1 MSYIYQNG
9 YGITKNID
17 KANTLLLKAKTVF
30 ENANGNYRS
39 RQCFSINIISNESYL
54 NFFRNPGEFIG
65 REVTN
70 FDPIPQPW
78 DGECSIC
85 DDNNLYFVRDLAT
98 CEYEAKQISV
108 DDGKF
113 IFDSN
118 IADKDEGM
126 IKSYVLHDKL
136 EEDLC
141 HELAPNFEG
150 RCVGSYLTSVF
161 LRDKH
166 PTSRFQAHTV
176 IYGLFDFE
184 GRDLLTPLKGW
195 IYFSPEKGHAFLKEK
210 RNN

>member
-1 MSYIYQNG
+1 ML
-9 YGITKNID
+9 
-17 KANTLLLKAKTVF
+17 NTEMTIVIISDFFPISNLLLYLGWLKYTALG
-30 ENANGNYRS
+30 ANL
-39 RQCFSINIISNESYL
+39 EL
-54 NFFRNPGEFIG
+54 
-65 REVTN
+65 
-70 FDPIPQPW
+70 
-78 DGECSIC
+78 SIC

-98 CEYEAKQISV
+98 CEYEANQISV

-118 IADKDEGM
+118 VAVEDEGM
-126 IKSYVLHDKL
+126 IKSYILHDKV

-141 HELAPNFEG
+141 QELAPNFEG
-150 RCVGSYLTSVF
+150 RCVDSYLVSVF

-210 RNN
+210 RDN